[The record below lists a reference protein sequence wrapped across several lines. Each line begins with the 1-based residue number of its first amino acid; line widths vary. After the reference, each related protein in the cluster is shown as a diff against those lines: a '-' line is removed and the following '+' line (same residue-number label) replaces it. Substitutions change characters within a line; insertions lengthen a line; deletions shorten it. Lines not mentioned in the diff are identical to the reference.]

1 MATNPQTASTKPI
14 RHLCSLIISVAFAV
28 FLFGCNDSPRHD
40 NKAIE
45 MNDTTLPISEEVKQ
59 AIQKIKNH
67 RILFAHHS
75 VGENILDGL
84 KTLAKKTGV
93 DLKIEQIDTVPLTA
107 NSKFVDFSPGQNTNP
122 KSKIDAF
129 AEQIKNLNSDF
140 IPEIAF
146 LKFCYIDF
154 SPDTNVKEILAYY
167 KENKETLKKRKP
179 EITFVHVTVPL
190 TTQPNDFKSSI
201 KRLLGMQVWEDA
213 SNISRTEFNDL
224 LHKTFPEDPIF
235 NIARIES
242 TRSDGSRTEFTHNG
256 KTYYSLAP
264 EYTYDGGHLNTL
276 GKHVTASELVVF
288 LANTLK
294 TKKP

>member
-154 SPDTNVKEILAYY
+154 SPDTNVEEILAYY
-167 KENKETLKKRKP
+167 KKNLATLKNKKP
-179 EITFVHVTVPL
+179 KITFIHCTVPL
-190 TTQPNDFKSSI
+190 TIRPNDLKNRI

-213 SNISRTEFNDL
+213 SNISRTKFNDML
-224 LHKTFPEDPIF
+224 YKTFPGDPIF
-235 NIARIES
+235 DIARIES
-242 TRSDGSRTEFTHNG
+242 THTDGSRTEFMHKG
-256 KTYYSLAP
+256 KTHYSLVQ
-264 EYTYDGGHLNTL
+264 EYTSDGGHLNTL
-276 GKHVTASELVVF
+276 GQHIVALEMAEF
-288 LANTLK
+288 LAELL
-294 TKKP
+294 